1 MFKMGCQNNTIY
13 LIKMVGDIYYEE
25 SRGTPFQTYVKKQ
38 DTYCLKCKQKTD
50 NKLVTSKQVGNKL
63 IAQK

>member
-1 MFKMGCQNNTIY
+1 
-13 LIKMVGDIYYEE
+13 MVSDIYYEE

-50 NKLVTSKQVGNKL
+50 NKLVTSKQVVNKL